1 MLRAILIDD
10 EENNLK
16 SLNAKLRNHCP
27 EILVVAQ
34 CANAQDGLEQI
45 EKLHPDV
52 VFLDIEM
59 PIMNAFTLLRK
70 LSWRNFELI
79 FVTAYD
85 HYAVQAIKF
94 SALDYLVKPVEVKDL
109 KMAVSK
115 VLEKKL
121 NSPNQRLDLLLENVL
136 LQQKEMKKIAVSSST
151 GLQFLKIAFIVYLE
165 AAGNYTQLY
174 MADNKKFMTSRT
186 LKEYEEMLPADTFI
200 RIHNSH
206 IINKNYIDK
215 YVRGEGGQVIMEGG
229 AILDISKRKKSE
241 FLRIIGT

>member
-16 SLNAKLRNHCP
+16 SLNVKLRNHCP
-27 EILVVAQ
+27 EIEVVAL
-34 CANAQDGLEQI
+34 CAKAQDGLEQI
-45 EKLHPDV
+45 EILHPDV

-79 FVTAYD
+79 FVTAYN

-109 KMAVSK
+109 KIAVSR
-115 VLEKKL
+115 VLEKKM
-121 NSPNQRLDLLLENVL
+121 NSPNQRLELLLENVL
-136 LQQKEMKKIAVSSST
+136 GQQKEMKKIAVSSST
-151 GLQFLKIAFIVYLE
+151 GLQFLKIAHIVFLE
-165 AAGNYTQLY
+165 AAGNYTQLV
-174 MADNKKFMTSRT
+174 MADSKKFMTSRT

-206 IINKNYIDK
+206 IINKNYIEK
-215 YVRGEGGQVIMEGG
+215 YVRGEGGQVILEGG

-241 FLRIIGT
+241 FLKIIGT

>member
-16 SLNAKLRNHCP
+16 SLNVKLRNHCP
-27 EILVVAQ
+27 EIEVVAL
-34 CANAQDGLEQI
+34 CAKAQDGLEQI
-45 EKLHPDV
+45 ELLHPDV

-79 FVTAYD
+79 FVTAYN

-109 KMAVSK
+109 KIAVSR
-115 VLEKKL
+115 VLEKKM
-121 NSPNQRLDLLLENVL
+121 NSPNQRLELLLENVL
-136 LQQKEMKKIAVSSST
+136 GQQKEMKKIAVSSST
-151 GLQFLKIAFIVYLE
+151 GLQFLKIAHIVFLE
-165 AAGNYTQLY
+165 AAGNYTQLV
-174 MADNKKFMTSRT
+174 MADSKKFMTSRT

-206 IINKNYIDK
+206 IINKNYIEK
-215 YVRGEGGQVIMEGG
+215 YVRGEGGQVILEGG

>member
-1 MLRAILIDD
+1 MLSAILIDD
-10 EENNLK
+10 EESNLK
-16 SLNAKLRNHCP
+16 SLDMKLKNHCP
-27 EILVVAQ
+27 EVHVVAL
-34 CANAQDGLEQI
+34 CASAQDGLEQI
-45 EKLHPDV
+45 EMIHPDV

-70 LSWRNFELI
+70 LTWRNFELI

-121 NSPNQRLDLLLENVL
+121 NSPNQRLELLLENVL
-136 LQQKEMKKIAVSSST
+136 GQRKEMKKIAVSSST
-151 GLQFLKIAFIVYLE
+151 GLQFLKVTEIVFLE
-165 AAGNYTQLY
+165 ATGSYTQLY
-174 MADNKKFMTSRT
+174 LADKRKFMTSRT
-186 LKEYEEMLPADTFI
+186 LKEYEEILPADIFV

-206 IINKNYIDK
+206 IINKDYIEK
-215 YVRGEGGQVIMEGG
+215 YIRGEGGQVILEGG
-229 AILDISKRKKSE
+229 VILDISKRKKAE
-241 FLRIIGT
+241 FLKIIGA